1 MYEEQNPKQ
10 PFSFGFIVDQSD
22 IFVVNVVLNK
32 RGYTFLDNNMELKRV
47 KEELASQ
54 KTTFLLMLKPVRNG
68 KITDKFLD
76 STKAAVGMDGD
87 QLSLSMLIFI
97 LIFLHGVGGVRT
109 DDQRVKEVSLSNDRV
124 IRTDAWFC
132 NFTMM
137 VLPVILRLG
146 LLHILVNALI

>member
-87 QLSLSMLIFI
+87 QLSLSNVNI
-97 LIFLHGVGGVRT
+97 LYLFFSMGWG
-109 DDQRVKEVSLSNDRV
+109 E
-124 IRTDAWFC
+124 C
-132 NFTMM
+132 
-137 VLPVILRLG
+137 ILM
-146 LLHILVNALI
+146 ISV